1 MDQTKRPLLIPPEFA
16 MYAEKHGLFD
26 MYKQLIEQL
35 IINRPEDPVAF
46 LIDLLNRNTLD
57 VPQIMV
63 LGPPAAGKRS
73 ISKMVAT
80 KLRCAHLTPDNLV
93 QDADITLRDQ
103 IEALQARDTAV
114 PTSLWVSV
122 LKERMK
128 LYDCVKKGWMM
139 EGLLLLLL
147 MLTLLLML
155 MLLLLLL
162 CTGSANLAA
171 VPTSLW
177 VSVLKERMKLYDCVK
192 KGWIMEG
199 FPQTRQQAL
208 ALQELGIYPKHCV
221 VLDAPDTVLIERS
234 AGKRLDPKTGDVYHT
249 TFDWPSS
256 AEVQGRLEEGP
267 GQSEADM
274 VYKLVEYHRHSDAI
288 ARCYASSLKVINAD
302 QPKADVFS
310 QAFAF
315 LQSQARSYAPLA
327 PRIILLGPIG
337 SGKGVQASLL
347 ANKYNLVKVSC
358 GQMIKQAITQETKA
372 GLAAKPYVEKDMM
385 MPDGIVLNILK
396 ERLCQL
402 DCQTRG
408 WVLSGYPRTR
418 EQAEQLDKAGLAP
431 NRVFFLEV
439 PNDSVL
445 ERLTQR
451 ATDPMTGDRYHL
463 LYNPPHRQE
472 VKERLVQHPHDTEDA
487 VRKRLAH
494 YHAYVEEI
502 TDYYLD
508 AQHVIADQDPHTVF
522 ECLESMTVKPLPKRY

>member
-1 MDQTKRPLLIPPEFA
+1 MDQTKRPLHIPPEFA

-35 IINRPEDPVAF
+35 IINRPEDPIAF
-46 LIDLLNRNTLD
+46 LVDLLNRDTLD
-57 VPQIMV
+57 VPQIMI

-80 KLRCAHLTPDNLV
+80 KLRCTHLTPENLV
-93 QDADITLRDQ
+93 QEADPKLRDQ
-103 IEALQARDTAV
+103 IEDLMAKKATV
-114 PTSLWVSV
+114 PTEMWVSA

-128 LYDCVKKGWMM
+128 MFDCVKKGW
-139 EGLLLLLL
+139 
-147 MLTLLLML
+147 
-155 MLLLLLL
+155 
-162 CTGSANLAA
+162 
-171 VPTSLW
+171 
-177 VSVLKERMKLYDCVK
+177 VL
-192 KGWIMEG
+192 EG
-199 FPQTRQQAL
+199 FPQTREQAL

-221 VLDAPDTVLIERS
+221 VLDAPDTVLIERA
-234 AGKRLDPKTGDVYHT
+234 AGKRVDPKTGDVYHT
-249 TFDWPSS
+249 TFEWPSS
-256 AEVQGRLEEGP
+256 AEIQGRLEEGK
-267 GQSEADM
+267 GQNEPEM
-274 VYKLVEYHRHSDAI
+274 VEKLVEYHRHSDAI
-288 ARCYASSLKVINAD
+288 GRCFASSIKVINAD

-310 QAFAF
+310 QALAF
-315 LQSQARSYAPLA
+315 LQSQPRSNSPQT
-327 PRIILLGPIG
+327 PRIVLLGPTG

-347 ANKYNLVKVSC
+347 ANKYNIVKVSC
-358 GQMIKQAITQETKA
+358 GQLIKQAITQETKA
-372 GLAAKPYVEKDMM
+372 GLAAKPYVEKDRM

-418 EQAEQLDKAGLAP
+418 EQAEQLGKAGLAP

-439 PNDSVL
+439 PNDSVI

-451 ATDPMTGDRYHL
+451 ATDPVTGERYHM
-463 LYNPPHRQE
+463 LYNPPPTQE
-472 VKERLVQHPHDTEDA
+472 VKARLDRHPQDQEEA
-487 VRKRLAH
+487 VRKRLAQ

-502 TDYYLD
+502 SDYYLD